1 MSTMTQVAI
10 RETIISTNPATGE
23 KLGELN
29 CATPE
34 EVHEAVRRARQA
46 QPAWQATPVNERAA
60 VLKRFQRRL
69 SEQRERL
76 AMLISREA
84 GKPTV
89 EALTTEILV
98 VLDSAEF
105 CTRTAHSF
113 LRDEPVPHG
122 NLAMKTK
129 RGKLVREPYGVIGII
144 APWNYPFSTPA
155 NETLAALILGNA
167 VVLKPSEFTPLIALE
182 LQKLL
187 VAAGLDPN
195 LMQVV
200 TGAGAVGGA
209 LLESDIDKVIFT
221 GSVATGKR
229 VAEAAAKRL
238 LPAVLEL
245 GGKDPMIV
253 LDDAD
258 LDVASS
264 GAVWASMMN
273 AGQTCLSVER
283 CYVQRSVYDKF
294 IELCRQKIEK
304 LRVGEGLG
312 SEVEMGPLIH
322 ERQLRTVEDHVN
334 DAVARGARLLA
345 GGRRMT
351 ELGPNFYAPT
361 LLADV
366 TREMRVIQE
375 ETFGPVLPV
384 APFETDDDA
393 IRLAN
398 DSEFGLAAS
407 VWTRNRKR
415 GEAIAA
421 RIKAGTVLINDAI
434 SGFGIAE
441 APHGGFKQSGIGR
454 THGKLGMAEMVQVK
468 YVDVDL
474 LPHMPKVWWY
484 GYGVAFQRQMSGFLD
499 MLFGS
504 GLMIRVKG
512 ALGATGAL
520 RRRNRI

>member
-1 MSTMTQVAI
+1 MSTMTEVAT
-10 RETIISTNPATGE
+10 RNTIVSSNPATGE
-23 KLGELN
+23 TLAELA
-29 CATPE
+29 CATLE
-34 EVHEAVRRARQA
+34 DVHEAVRRATQA
-46 QPAWQATPVNERAA
+46 QPAWRALPVKERFA
-60 VLKRFQRRL
+60 VLKRFQRKLR
-69 SEQRERL
+69 EQRDHV
-76 AMLISREA
+76 AKLISREA

-89 EALTTEILV
+89 EALNTEILV
-98 VLDSAEF
+98 VLDAAEF
-105 CTRTAHSF
+105 CIRTAHSF
-113 LRDEPVPHG
+113 LRDEPRPHG

-129 RGKLVREPYGVIGII
+129 SGKLVREPYGVIGII
-144 APWNYPFSTPA
+144 APWNYPFSLPA
-155 NETLAALILGNA
+155 TETLAALVTGNA
-167 VVLKPSEFTPLIALE
+167 VVLKPSEMTPLVALE

-187 VAAGLDPN
+187 IAAGLDPN

-200 TGAGAVGGA
+200 IGAGPVGGA

-229 VAEAAAKRL
+229 VAEIAARRL

-253 LDDAD
+253 LEDAD

-273 AGQTCLSVER
+273 AGQTCLSIER
-283 CYVQRSVYDKF
+283 CYVQRTVYETF
-294 IELCRQKIEK
+294 VELCRQKIEK
-304 LRVGEGLG
+304 LRVGEGLD

-322 ERQLRTVEDHVN
+322 ERQLHTVEEHVG

-366 TREMRVIQE
+366 THEMRIMRE
-375 ETFGPVLPV
+375 ETFGPALPI
-384 APFETDDDA
+384 AAFDTDDDA
-393 IRLAN
+393 VALAN

-407 VWTRNRKR
+407 VWTGNRKR

-421 RIKAGTVLINDAI
+421 RIKAGTVMINDAI

-454 THGKLGMAEMVQVK
+454 THGKLGFSEMVQVK

-474 LPHMPKVWWY
+474 LPRMNKVWWF
-484 GYGVAFQRQMSGFLD
+484 GYGASFYRQMSGFVD

-504 GLMIRVKG
+504 SVGARIKG
-512 ALGATGAL
+512 ALGSTGAL
-520 RRRNRI
+520 RRSNRI